1 MVSND
6 QSAVELFLKED
17 HKAIFKIPSGTRTI
31 EDVYD
36 PVYNKLIIRVGFYD
50 SNVAKN
56 ENPLSYKINLHNDNI
71 SGIDENI
78 FSLNPT

>member
-1 MVSND
+1 M
-6 QSAVELFLKED
+6 
-17 HKAIFKIPSGTRTI
+17 
-31 EDVYD
+31 
-36 PVYNKLIIRVGFYD
+36 GFYD